1 MDKFVVKLDAKEEI
15 EDDEN
20 DNMDNKKMMELE
32 LLRDYIEKK
41 MSNNQKL
48 QIINILKEGNTKYT
62 KNKNGYFININDINY
77 IKNKNNTYTHKDLI
91 YKIDNKL
98 SGINGD
104 FINMNNVDNM
114 TIHKLKLLVN
124 FSKDN
129 TKDIM
134 KTEEKMNE
142 EKNKMELID
151 KEETGGSSGGFLNL
165 DDLEKN
171 INFEIFTND
180 GVQSEIFDEFRDYNT
195 DELEFMAREFL
206 NDKRDDSGYR
216 IILKRYK
223 KKYLGN
229 KAKILKKFRD
239 IMKNSITNKSA
250 KTTLIQATKKKT
262 RAKPKKVKGKK
273 EDTETGNVEDSVNLS
288 EDEDDKE
295 DDVEE

>member
-1 MDKFVVKLDAKEEI
+1 MDKFVVKLDAQKEI
-15 EDDEN
+15 EEDEY
-20 DNMDNKKMMELE
+20 DNIENKKMIELE
-32 LLRDYIEKK
+32 LLRNYIEKK

-48 QIINILKEGNTKYT
+48 QIMNILKEGNTKYT
-62 KNKNGYFININDINY
+62 KNKNGYFIN
-77 IKNKNNTYTHKDLI
+77 
-91 YKIDNKL
+91 
-98 SGINGD
+98 
-104 FINMNNVDNM
+104 MNNIDII

-129 TKDIM
+129 TKDIL

-142 EKNKMELID
+142 EKNKMELLD
-151 KEETGGSSGGFLNL
+151 KEETNGSGFMNL
-165 DDLEKN
+165 EDLEKN

-180 GVQSEIFDEFRDYNT
+180 GVQSEIFDEYRDDNR
-195 DELEFMAREFL
+195 DELEFIARDFL
-206 NDKRDDSGYR
+206 NEKRDDSGYR

-239 IMKNSITNKSA
+239 IMKNSISNKSA
-250 KTTLIQATKKKT
+250 KTTLTQTTKKKAK
-262 RAKPKKVKGKK
+262 AKPKKVAGKK

-288 EDEDDKE
+288 DDEEDKE

>member
-1 MDKFVVKLDAKEEI
+1 MIKLDSREVIEE
-15 EDDEN
+15 DEE
-20 DNMDNKKMMELE
+20 DNMENKKMMELE

-48 QIINILKEGNTKYT
+48 QIMNILKEGNTKYT
-62 KNKNGYFININDINY
+62 KNKNGYFINM
-77 IKNKNNTYTHKDLI
+77 NN
-91 YKIDNKL
+91 IDN
-98 SGINGD
+98 S
-104 FINMNNVDNM
+104 

-129 TKDIM
+129 TKDII

-142 EKNKMELID
+142 EKNKMDLLE
-151 KEETGGSSGGFLNL
+151 KEEIGGSGFMNL

-180 GVQSEIFDEFRDYNT
+180 GVQSEIFDEFRDDNS
-195 DELEFMAREFL
+195 DEYEFMAREFL
-206 NDKRDDSGYR
+206 NEKRDDSGYR

-250 KTTLIQATKKKT
+250 KTTLTQATKKKT
-262 RAKPKKVKGKK
+262 RAKPKKVIGKK

>member
-1 MDKFVVKLDAKEEI
+1 MDKFVIKLDSQKVIEE
-15 EDDEN
+15 DEE
-20 DNMDNKKMMELE
+20 DNMENKKMMELE

-48 QIINILKEGNTKYT
+48 QIMNILKEGSTKYT
-62 KNKNGYFININDINY
+62 KNKNGYFINM
-77 IKNKNNTYTHKDLI
+77 NN
-91 YKIDNKL
+91 IDN
-98 SGINGD
+98 S
-104 FINMNNVDNM
+104 

-129 TKDIM
+129 TKDII

-142 EKNKMELID
+142 EKNKMDLLE
-151 KEETGGSSGGFLNL
+151 KEEIGGSGFMNL

-180 GVQSEIFDEFRDYNT
+180 GVQSEIFDEFRDDNT
-195 DELEFMAREFL
+195 DELDFMSREFL
-206 NDKRDDSGYR
+206 NEKRDDSGYR

-250 KTTLIQATKKKT
+250 KTTLTQPTKKKT
-262 RAKPKKVKGKK
+262 RAKPKKVIGKK

-288 EDEDDKE
+288 EDEDEKE

>member
-1 MDKFVVKLDAKEEI
+1 MIKLNSQKEI
-15 EDDEN
+15 EEDEE
-20 DNMDNKKMMELE
+20 DNMENKKMMELE

-48 QIINILKEGNTKYT
+48 QIMNILKEGNTKYT
-62 KNKNGYFININDINY
+62 KNKNGYFINM
-77 IKNKNNTYTHKDLI
+77 NN
-91 YKIDNKL
+91 IDN
-98 SGINGD
+98 S
-104 FINMNNVDNM
+104 

-129 TKDIM
+129 TKDII

-142 EKNKMELID
+142 EKNKMDLLE
-151 KEETGGSSGGFLNL
+151 KEEIGGSGFMNL

-180 GVQSEIFDEFRDYNT
+180 GVQSEIFDEFRDDNT
-195 DELEFMAREFL
+195 DELDFMSREFL

-250 KTTLIQATKKKT
+250 KTTLTQATKKKT
-262 RAKPKKVKGKK
+262 RAKPKKVIGKK

>member
-1 MDKFVVKLDAKEEI
+1 MVKLDSQEEI
-15 EDDEN
+15 EEDEV
-20 DNMDNKKMMELE
+20 DNMENRKMMELE

-41 MSNNQKL
+41 MSNNQKM
-48 QIINILKEGNTKYT
+48 QIMNILKEGNTKYT
-62 KNKNGYFININDINY
+62 KNKNGYFINM
-77 IKNKNNTYTHKDLI
+77 NN
-91 YKIDNKL
+91 IDN
-98 SGINGD
+98 S
-104 FINMNNVDNM
+104 

-129 TKDIM
+129 TKDII

-142 EKNKMELID
+142 EKNKMELLE
-151 KEETGGSSGGFLNL
+151 KEETSGSGFLNI

-180 GVQSEIFDEFRDYNT
+180 GVQSEIFDEYRDDNT
-195 DELEFMAREFL
+195 DEQEFMEREFL
-206 NDKRDDSGYR
+206 NEKRDDSGYR

-250 KTTLIQATKKKT
+250 KTTLTQATKKKT
-262 RAKPKKVKGKK
+262 RAKPKKTIGKK
-273 EDTETGNVEDSVNLS
+273 EDTETGNVEDSINLS

>member
-1 MDKFVVKLDAKEEI
+1 MDKFVVKLDSQEEVE
-15 EDDEN
+15 EDEV
-20 DNMDNKKMMELE
+20 DNMENKKMMELE

-48 QIINILKEGNTKYT
+48 QIMNILKEGNTKYT
-62 KNKNGYFININDINY
+62 KNKNGYFINM
-77 IKNKNNTYTHKDLI
+77 NN
-91 YKIDNKL
+91 IDN
-98 SGINGD
+98 
-104 FINMNNVDNM
+104 V

-129 TKDIM
+129 TKDII

-142 EKNKMELID
+142 EKNKMELLE
-151 KEETGGSSGGFLNL
+151 KEETCGSNSGFLNL
-165 DDLEKN
+165 DDLDKN

-180 GVQSEIFDEFRDYNT
+180 GIQSEIFDEYRDDNT
-195 DELEFMAREFL
+195 DEQEFMQREFL
-206 NDKRDDSGYR
+206 NEKRNESGYR

-239 IMKNSITNKSA
+239 IMKNSVTNKSA
-250 KTTLIQATKKKT
+250 KTTLTQATKKKT
-262 RAKPKKVKGKK
+262 RAKPKKAIGKK